1 MRSAI
6 DRSGRVVVPKPLR
19 VRLGIVGAAEIEI
32 EERDGVIEIRPVPV
46 AVEVE
51 ETPDG
56 PVARPLEAVGPI
68 DDTVVRET
76 LERIRR

>member
-1 MRSAI
+1 MRTAI

-19 VRLGIVGAAEIEI
+19 DRLGLVGAAEIEI
-32 EERDGVIEIRPVPV
+32 DERDGVIEIRPVPV
-46 AVEVE
+46 AVELV

-56 PVARPLEAVGPI
+56 PVARPLEAVEPI